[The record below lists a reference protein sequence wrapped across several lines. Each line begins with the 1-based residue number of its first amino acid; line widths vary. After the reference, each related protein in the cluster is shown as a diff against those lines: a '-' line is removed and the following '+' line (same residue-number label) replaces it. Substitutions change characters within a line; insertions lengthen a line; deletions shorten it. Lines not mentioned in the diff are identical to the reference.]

1 MQGPRGV
8 SIKKEPSAKLLQ
20 FEILYHVET
29 NIDLDGQRLN
39 KPKLNPLKPE
49 KMEDL
54 RTQIELNSADV
65 GRLLEYNQE
74 FLEKDDD
81 VCDAINNCR
90 ESMEFFLSIGE
101 ENRAL
106 YEILS
111 TKRIILNYLGIN

>member
-1 MQGPRGV
+1 
-8 SIKKEPSAKLLQ
+8 
-20 FEILYHVET
+20 
-29 NIDLDGQRLN
+29 
-39 KPKLNPLKPE
+39 
-49 KMEDL
+49 MEDL

-106 YEILS
+106 YEILT